1 MFFSWL
7 LATLAWSP
15 IGLYLLKKLKAELL
29 DRPVHN
35 FIFATVL
42 GAALNSAFIAILSF
56 WIPITIKV
64 SIAFVLLNVVL
75 FSRIYRTAI
84 FQSASVI
91 RGWSVFYLVGFSI
104 FIVVSVLCS
113 LHPSLN
119 NDSGL
124 YYIQFMKW
132 INQYPVVPGLANL
145 HDRLGFNSHWHLLS
159 AVFDVNN
166 LGRFTNDLNGF
177 LFILIGLGSFDS
189 AARLNKKPNLYD
201 AIWVLFPLPF
211 FLLLRFV
218 TSSAPDLPSTLIPL
232 VYFSLLLDKNC
243 KASLTV
249 VSTLIAFAVT
259 IKVISIFH
267 ALAVIPLL
275 FSVIK
280 KGKWK
285 EFLISIGLVALIC
298 LPWLG
303 RNIIQ
308 TGYLIFPM
316 ESIDL
321 FQFDWKVPNELAANT
336 RKMVDI
342 HARFGSYNLSN
353 IGKPMS
359 IWIPTWL
366 NTQSKSVLIILGSTI
381 LGSLLLFIAGS
392 FHWFQKKTDEAAILN
407 VFISLTVIISL
418 LFWWKSGPNPRF
430 IYGVSFFLFAYLGA
444 VLVSNLNLI
453 RWLRFGPIIALIPM
467 LVISKTILSE
477 SGPEKPLEFLI
488 IQNTNGTIYYPAETD
503 KCWEHDIPC
512 ANMNRN
518 NLKLRRSGLQ
528 DGFANT
534 SD

>member
-1 MFFSWL
+1 
-7 LATLAWSP
+7 
-15 IGLYLLKKLKAELL
+15 
-29 DRPVHN
+29 
-35 FIFATVL
+35 
-42 GAALNSAFIAILSF
+42 
-56 WIPITIKV
+56 
-64 SIAFVLLNVVL
+64 
-75 FSRIYRTAI
+75 
-84 FQSASVI
+84 
-91 RGWSVFYLVGFSI
+91 
-104 FIVVSVLCS
+104 
-113 LHPSLN
+113 
-119 NDSGL
+119 
-124 YYIQFMKW
+124 MKW

-218 TSSAPDLPSTLIPL
+218 TSSAPDIPSTLIPL

-285 EFLISIGLVALIC
+285 EFFISIGLVALIC

-392 FHWFQKKTDEAAILN
+392 GSI
-407 VFISLTVIISL
+407 
-418 LFWWKSGPNPRF
+418 
-430 IYGVSFFLFAYLGA
+430 
-444 VLVSNLNLI
+444 
-453 RWLRFGPIIALIPM
+453 
-467 LVISKTILSE
+467 
-477 SGPEKPLEFLI
+477 
-488 IQNTNGTIYYPAETD
+488 
-503 KCWEHDIPC
+503 
-512 ANMNRN
+512 
-518 NLKLRRSGLQ
+518 
-528 DGFANT
+528 
-534 SD
+534 